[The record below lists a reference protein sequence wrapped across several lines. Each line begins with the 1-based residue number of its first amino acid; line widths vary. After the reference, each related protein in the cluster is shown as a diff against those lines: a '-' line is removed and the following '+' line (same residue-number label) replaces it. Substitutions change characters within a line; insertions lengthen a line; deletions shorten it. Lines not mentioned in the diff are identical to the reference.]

1 MFIGEEDKTIS
12 ADDYFKKSSNFRVWL
27 KNEKNIYFDELNS
40 DRAHE
45 LFDVFVEKWNDGLNV
60 KMILVNYIHSIYSRG
75 FKILSKKIGFTKYFF
90 FCFIS
95 KMERVEL
102 FLKIFYC
109 NW

>member
-1 MFIGEEDKTIS
+1 MVQ
-12 ADDYFKKSSNFRVWL
+12 FKAIAVTCFSNKEYRIIRMIIC
-27 KNEKNIYFDELNS
+27 EI
-40 DRAHE
+40 
-45 LFDVFVEKWNDGLNV
+45 EKWNDGLNV

-102 FLKIFYC
+102 FLKIFKL
-109 NW
+109 